1 MDKYTKNLII
11 VIAVLLLFIVIQSK
25 INFYENKLFHN
36 FRNNKIEN
44 FQDSVDVTNISSFE
58 PRQGDGST
66 IITVKGVGLDFIG
79 EILFNGVEC
88 VIFEDRTDTEIKIL
102 PPSLGELGKTIQ
114 EVRTIMNEGKS
125 IGLPIEDI
133 KLIRRNRDGS
143 APNITQND
151 GITPTDA
158 LNLDGIIFYYI
169 DKINYLDNCPVLP
182 EPEVVEEEEITE
194 IEEATE
200 IPGTDMHF
208 FKELLPQ
215 KMKKLQDL
223 IDKQNETI
231 NYYESLNVD
240 NNNIEYLSE
249 LQALESL
256 KNLKK
261 EMNIQRYNIHNTISD
276 RYNYH
281 F

>member
-1 MDKYTKNLII
+1 MDKYTKNLFIVII
-11 VIAVLLLFIVIQSK
+11 VLLFLIVIQSK
-25 INFYENKLFHN
+25 LDFYENKLFLN

-44 FQDSVDVTNISSFE
+44 FQDGVDVTNIKSFE
-58 PRQGDGST
+58 PQQGDGST
-66 IITVKGVGLDFIG
+66 IITINGVGLDFIG

-114 EVRTIMNEGKS
+114 EVRTIMNEGKT

-133 KLIRRNRDGS
+133 KLVRRNRDGS
-143 APNITQND
+143 TPNITTQD
-151 GITPTDA
+151 GISKTDA
-158 LNLDGIIFYYI
+158 LNLDGIVFYYV
-169 DKINYLDNCPVLP
+169 DKINYLDNCPKIP
-182 EPEVVEEEEITE
+182 EPEVEDEVILPEVEDD
-194 IEEATE
+194 TE

-208 FKELLPQ
+208 FKKVLPE
-215 KMKKLQDL
+215 KMKNLQDL

-231 NYYESLNVD
+231 KYYEALNVD
-240 NNNIEYLSE
+240 NNNIEYLSQI
-249 LQALESL
+249 QALDSL
-256 KNLKK
+256 KNYKK

-276 RYNYH
+276 RYNYN

>member
-1 MDKYTKNLII
+1 M
-11 VIAVLLLFIVIQSK
+11 
-25 INFYENKLFHN
+25 
-36 FRNNKIEN
+36 
-44 FQDSVDVTNISSFE
+44 
-58 PRQGDGST
+58 
-66 IITVKGVGLDFIG
+66 
-79 EILFNGVEC
+79 
-88 VIFEDRTDTEIKIL
+88 KIL

-133 KLIRRNRDGS
+133 KLVRRNRDGS
-143 APNITQND
+143 VPNITEQD
-151 GITPTDA
+151 GITKTDA

-208 FKELLPQ
+208 FKEVLPQ

-240 NNNIEYLSE
+240 NNNI
-249 LQALESL
+249 
-256 KNLKK
+256 
-261 EMNIQRYNIHNTISD
+261 
-276 RYNYH
+276 
-281 F
+281 

>member
-11 VIAVLLLFIVIQSK
+11 VIAVLLLFVIIQSK
-25 INFYENKLFHN
+25 ITFYENKFFKN
-36 FRNNKIEN
+36 FRNNNIEN

-66 IITVKGVGLDFIG
+66 IITIKGVGLDFIG

-133 KLIRRNRDGS
+133 KLVRRNRDGS
-143 APNITQND
+143 VPNITQND

-158 LNLDGIIFYYI
+158 LNLDGIIFFYI
-169 DKINYLDNCPVLP
+169 DKINYLDNCPTLP
-182 EPEVVEEEEITE
+182 EPQVEEEEE
-194 IEEATE
+194 IEEIEAATE

-208 FKELLPQ
+208 LK
-215 KMKKLQDL
+215 
-223 IDKQNETI
+223 
-231 NYYESLNVD
+231 NYY
-240 NNNIEYLSE
+240 
-249 LQALESL
+249 
-256 KNLKK
+256 LKK
-261 EMNIQRYNIHNTISD
+261 
-276 RYNYH
+276 
-281 F
+281 

>member
-11 VIAVLLLFIVIQSK
+11 VMAVLLFLVIIQSK
-25 INFYENKLFHN
+25 ITFYENKLFNN

-66 IITVKGVGLDFIG
+66 IITIKGVGLDFIG
-79 EILFNGVEC
+79 EILFNEVEC

-114 EVRTIMNEGKS
+114 EVRTIMNEGKA
-125 IGLPIEDI
+125 IGLPIENI

-143 APNITQND
+143 TPNITQND

-182 EPEVVEEEEITE
+182 EPQVEEEEEIVE

-249 LQALESL
+249 IQALDSL
-256 KNLKK
+256 KNLRK

-276 RYNYH
+276 RYKYS